1 MSRLYLQSEVF
12 STLPDSLSMEEQ
24 QDYETR
30 IDEVMMHYTRFDLEL
45 FSSPKVCWLI
55 CNPPYLERGD
65 PVLLAPCVQQLWRV
79 FCMLGEVVEEEEG
92 VLEVQI

>member
-1 MSRLYLQSEVF
+1 
-12 STLPDSLSMEEQ
+12 MEEQ

-30 IDEVMMHYTRFDLEL
+30 IDEVMMHFTWFDLEL

-79 FCMLGEVVEEEEG
+79 FCMLGEVVKEEEG